1 MDTSIQKA
9 VRKRPPFFFK
19 QAKLVPKEC
28 SLFEFLYYLGI
39 AQDIFQILL
48 SGRGASIE
56 KRATMDTQIKGFEAI
71 LLRILGVYK
80 ESIQPLE

>member
-19 QAKLVPKEC
+19 QAKLVPKEG

-48 SGRGASIE
+48 SERGASI
-56 KRATMDTQIKGFEAI
+56 
-71 LLRILGVYK
+71 
-80 ESIQPLE
+80 